1 MSESYQRVYEALSI
15 ELVKDYVPDSWI
27 ALVQVKSQ
35 YYEAT
40 AHQMVGSG
48 LVASIDG
55 RPLSLKTKETLTFM
69 YTEDERA
76 SGGDANASSTSNLN
90 FSASKAS
97 KDKVSTIIDIRVP
110 KNGAEQ
116 LQLGN
121 KKTTTT
127 TTDFFVLSFW
137 LRFRGNCPTH
147 KHRETLNKQTVV
159 LMKRETECNDSFKL
173 ENFVPPNVVN

>member
-1 MSESYQRVYEALSI
+1 
-15 ELVKDYVPDSWI
+15 
-27 ALVQVKSQ
+27 
-35 YYEAT
+35 
-40 AHQMVGSG
+40 MVGSG

-121 KKTTTT
+121 KKQQQQQPILFFFLFGLDSVGIVQP
-127 TTDFFVLSFW
+127 TD
-137 LRFRGNCPTH
+137 
-147 KHRETLNKQTVV
+147 
-159 LMKRETECNDSFKL
+159 TERH
-173 ENFVPPNVVN
+173 

>member
-1 MSESYQRVYEALSI
+1 MIELCKFILDFSSLSQLSDSYQRVYEALSV

-35 YYEAT
+35 YYKAT

-48 LVASIDG
+48 LVAGIDG

-69 YTEDERA
+69 YTEDERV
-76 SGGDANASSTSNLN
+76 SGGGETRANSTSNLN
-90 FSASKAS
+90 FTSSKPS

-121 KKTTTT
+121 RKK
-127 TTDFFVLSFW
+127 SFSISF
-137 LRFRGNCPTH
+137 LAKR
-147 KHRETLNKQTVV
+147 KKETKWRMV
-159 LMKRETECNDSFKL
+159 
-173 ENFVPPNVVN
+173 

>member
-1 MSESYQRVYEALSI
+1 
-15 ELVKDYVPDSWI
+15 
-27 ALVQVKSQ
+27 
-35 YYEAT
+35 
-40 AHQMVGSG
+40 
-48 LVASIDG
+48 
-55 RPLSLKTKETLTFM
+55 M

-121 KKTTTT
+121 KNNNNNNR
-127 TTDFFVLSFW
+127 FFCSFF
-137 LRFRGNCPTH
+137 LA
-147 KHRETLNKQTVV
+147 
-159 LMKRETECNDSFKL
+159 
-173 ENFVPPNVVN
+173 

>member
-1 MSESYQRVYEALSI
+1 LSDSYQRVYEALSV

-35 YYEAT
+35 YYKAT

-48 LVASIDG
+48 LVAGIDG

-76 SGGDANASSTSNLN
+76 TGDQTSASTSNLN
-90 FSASKAS
+90 FSASKPS

-121 KKTTTT
+121 LKK
-127 TTDFFVLSFW
+127 
-137 LRFRGNCPTH
+137 
-147 KHRETLNKQTVV
+147 
-159 LMKRETECNDSFKL
+159 
-173 ENFVPPNVVN
+173 

>member
-1 MSESYQRVYEALSI
+1 MNCYDFTFNFILDFSSLTQLSDSYQRVYEALSV

-35 YYEAT
+35 YYKAT

-48 LVASIDG
+48 LVAGIDG

-69 YTEDERA
+69 YTEDERV
-76 SGGDANASSTSNLN
+76 SGGGGETRASTSNLN
-90 FSASKAS
+90 FTSSKPS

-121 KKTTTT
+121 QKKFQY
-127 TTDFFVLSFW
+127 FFF
-137 LRFRGNCPTH
+137 FG
-147 KHRETLNKQTVV
+147 ENKTKKKWRMV
-159 LMKRETECNDSFKL
+159 
-173 ENFVPPNVVN
+173 

>member
-1 MSESYQRVYEALSI
+1 MLNCYYHFTFKFILDFSSLITQLSDSYQRVYEALSV

-35 YYEAT
+35 YYKAT

-48 LVASIDG
+48 LVAGIDG

-69 YTEDERA
+69 YTEDERV
-76 SGGDANASSTSNLN
+76 SGGGETRANSTSNLN
-90 FSASKAS
+90 FTSSKPS

-121 KKTTTT
+121 RKK
-127 TTDFFVLSFW
+127 SFSISF
-137 LRFRGNCPTH
+137 LAKR
-147 KHRETLNKQTVV
+147 NKQTKWRMV
-159 LMKRETECNDSFKL
+159 
-173 ENFVPPNVVN
+173 